1 MRAARGTNVN
11 LEEWALS
18 LLGTSRRESL
28 AVEGTLPRVRPAP
41 TRERSS
47 LSSIGGRSG
56 SDRAQSQHRLEE
68 RRGSQTNE
76 AHRAQSR
83 PRPVGDNSDYGY
95 DMRGSRP
102 INAE

>member
-11 LEEWALS
+11 LEEWALG

-47 LSSIGGRSG
+47 VSSQGGRSG
-56 SDRAQSQHRLEE
+56 SDRAQSQRPDD
-68 RRGSQTNE
+68 RRGSQDPY
-76 AHRAQSR
+76 RAQSR
-83 PRPVGDNSDYGY
+83 PRPIGDSSDYGY
-95 DMRGSRP
+95 DRRGSRP
-102 INAE
+102 INAD

>member
-1 MRAARGTNVN
+1 MRAARSTNVD

-47 LSSIGGRSG
+47 VSSQSGRSG
-56 SDRAQSQHRLEE
+56 GERAHSQSRTDE
-68 RRGSQTNE
+68 RRGSQ
-76 AHRAQSR
+76 AVDPYRAQSR
-83 PRPVGDNSDYGY
+83 PRPVGDGDYGY
-95 DMRGSRP
+95 ERRGSRP
-102 INAE
+102 INGD